1 MTEGTDTEISGSR
14 RRSAP
19 KAQKMSKEERSGLS
33 GWRKELW
40 DWTKSLVV
48 AAVIVL
54 LLKAYVF
61 QLSTVKK
68 VSMEPTLH
76 ENEWLFVNKIVL
88 KLGSLD
94 RGDVVILKD
103 PSDGTDHKE
112 YLVKRI
118 VGVPGDTLEV
128 RDGELYIN
136 GDLKVEPYTDVK
148 IEDGNFGP
156 TRVTPGHYF
165 VMGDNRHLKASR
177 DSRAFKEVPA
187 DMIKGR
193 ADLIVWP
200 ITRWAK
206 L

>member
-1 MTEGTDTEISGSR
+1 MTEGTDTAISGSR

-19 KAQKMSKEERSGLS
+19 KAQKMSKAQRPGLS

-40 DWTKSLVV
+40 DWAKSLLV

-61 QLSTVKK
+61 QLSTVRK

-76 ENEWLFVNKIVL
+76 ENEWLFVNKIAL

-103 PSDGTDHKE
+103 PSDGMDHKE

-136 GDLKVEPYTDVK
+136 GELKVEPYTDVK

-156 TRVTPGHYF
+156 TTVTPGHYF
-165 VMGDNRHLKASR
+165 VMGDNRRLRASR
-177 DSRAFKEVPA
+177 DSRAFNEVPA

>member
-1 MTEGTDTEISGSR
+1 
-14 RRSAP
+14 
-19 KAQKMSKEERSGLS
+19 MSKEERSGLS